1 MFGSIVTECYSSSL
15 LKENVMTILSFDFI
29 MLQKNELQHIVF
41 QIISIFSFFFS
52 QFFCTSSY
60 YLTTVLVETKEISL
74 VILHT
79 GHVTS

>member
-1 MFGSIVTECYSSSL
+1 
-15 LKENVMTILSFDFI
+15 MTILSFDFI

-41 QIISIFSFFFS
+41 QIISSFAFFLS
-52 QFFCTSSY
+52 QIFCTSSY
-60 YLTTVLVETKEISL
+60 YLTTVLVDTKEIGL